1 VWAER
6 YDRSIDEIF
15 AVQDEITLVL
25 ATEMQEKL
33 TEGEQARLHYTT
45 TTNVEAWTHWVEGLA
60 HYRRSVAKQDLATAL
75 ACWKRAL
82 ALDSASAP
90 LNGMIGF
97 IHCVDARFGWWD
109 TRQTALATAQGYIDR
124 ALELDPE
131 DPDAHSAASLA
142 ALLQGRF
149 DEAAEHARRA
159 VRVAPGAADA
169 ASYACFVLAFA
180 GHPGEAVGH
189 GERAMSLSPNHPARY
204 LGILGNAYR
213 LSGRIEEAIAAFRAY
228 HARNPGFG
236 LDDLVITYQQSDRP
250 EEAKQAA
257 EQLLAVRRD
266 FTIAAWARTQLRADA
281 AGLEADIA
289 ALRAAGLPEG

>member
-1 VWAER
+1 
-6 YDRSIDEIF
+6 
-15 AVQDEITLVL
+15 
-25 ATEMQEKL
+25 
-33 TEGEQARLHYTT
+33 
-45 TTNVEAWTHWVEGLA
+45 
-60 HYRRSVAKQDLATAL
+60 
-75 ACWKRAL
+75 
-82 ALDSASAP
+82 
-90 LNGMIGF
+90 
-97 IHCVDARFGWWD
+97 
-109 TRQTALATAQGYIDR
+109 
-124 ALELDPE
+124 
-131 DPDAHSAASLA
+131 LA

-159 VRVAPGAADA
+159 VQVAPGAADA
-169 ASYACFVLAFA
+169 ACYACFVLAFA

-236 LDDLVITYQQSDRP
+236 LDDLVITYQQTDRP

-266 FTIAAWARTQLRADA
+266 FTIAAWARTQLRADT

-289 ALRAAGLPEG
+289 ALRAAGLPAG